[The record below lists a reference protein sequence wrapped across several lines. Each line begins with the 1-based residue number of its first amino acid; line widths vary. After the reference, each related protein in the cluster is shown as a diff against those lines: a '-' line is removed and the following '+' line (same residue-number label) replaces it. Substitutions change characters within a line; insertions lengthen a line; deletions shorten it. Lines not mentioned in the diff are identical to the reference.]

1 MERKRKKGSSRQ
13 VRDSSVVLSKK
24 WNLTESEENEDNG
37 EIMIERE
44 EQKQNVNTSTEKNAD
59 NHGNEMHTQTASEA
73 GGPLIPL

>member
-1 MERKRKKGSSRQ
+1 MRERQGPGRGNCDGGWSGRGKKGSSRQ

-24 WNLTESEENEDNG
+24 WNLTEPEENEDNG

-59 NHGNEMHTQTASEA
+59 NVNFYF
-73 GGPLIPL
+73 